1 MHLGFSLTRRYNQN
15 LFHYILMR
23 GFVMSMIEYRLDGSV
38 AVLTMNSGENRFNMA
53 FIHEYLK
60 ALDEIERKTDA
71 DALVVRS
78 AHEKIFSNGLDLDWL
93 MPIAEAKDGGTIKEF
108 CFTLNG
114 LLRRIL
120 LYPMPTIAAIT
131 GHAFAGGAIMACC
144 FDFRFMRS
152 DRGFFCF
159 PEVDIGIPFW
169 PGMVAIVKKA
179 IPAYKLDEL
188 YYLGTRLT
196 GSQCEEH
203 HIVMK
208 SCPMDEL
215 MGTAMTFAKG
225 LKKNRGY
232 YLAQKERMNAAI
244 VKIID
249 EEDPKVIEAA
259 TIQA

>member
-1 MHLGFSLTRRYNQN
+1 MSL
-15 LFHYILMR
+15 
-23 GFVMSMIEYRLDGSV
+23 VEYELDGET
-38 AVLTMNSGENRFNMA
+38 ALLTMNSGENRFNMA
-53 FIHEYLK
+53 FLNEYLK
-60 ALDEIERKTDA
+60 ALDEIEQITEA
-71 DALVVRS
+71 NTLVVRS
-78 AHEKIFSNGLDLDWL
+78 AHEKIFCNGIDLDWL
-93 MPIAEAKDGGTIKEF
+93 MPIVQAHNAGAVREF
-108 CFTLNG
+108 CFTLNH

-131 GHAFAGGAIMACC
+131 GHAFAGGAIMTCC

-169 PGMVAIVKKA
+169 PGMVAMVKKA

-203 HIVMK
+203 HMVMK
-208 SCPMDEL
+208 SCPMEEL
-215 MGTAMTFAKG
+215 MPTVMAFAKS
-225 LKKNRGY
+225 LHKNRKY
-232 YLAQKERMNAAI
+232 YLAQKERMNAHI
-244 VKIID
+244 INIID

-259 TIQA
+259 RIQV

>member
-1 MHLGFSLTRRYNQN
+1 MSL
-15 LFHYILMR
+15 
-23 GFVMSMIEYRLDGSV
+23 VEYKLDGET

-53 FIHEYLK
+53 FLHEYLK
-60 ALDEIERKTDA
+60 ALDEVEQITEANT
-71 DALVVRS
+71 LVVRS
-78 AHEKIFSNGLDLDWL
+78 AHEKIFCNGIDLDWL
-93 MPIAEAKDGGTIKEF
+93 MPIVQAHNSGALREF
-108 CFTLNG
+108 CSTLNR

-120 LYPMPTIAAIT
+120 LFPMPTIAAIT
-131 GHAFAGGAIMACC
+131 GHAFAGGAIMTCC

-169 PGMVAIVKKA
+169 PGMVAMVKKA
-179 IPAYKLDEL
+179 VPGYKLDEL

-215 MGTAMTFAKG
+215 MPAVMAFAKS
-225 LKKNRGY
+225 LHKNRKY
-232 YLAQKERMNAAI
+232 YLAQKERMNAPI
-244 VKIID
+244 IKIID
-249 EEDPKVIEAA
+249 EEDPQVIEAA
-259 TIQA
+259 RIQV